1 MRKRKRSLRP
11 LDHPYSEQQ
20 LSGLRAHAQAQKQS
34 TVKRLR
40 SAITSLQAQ
49 HQPISARTI
58 YEDCGLSYASI
69 RRNPEALLLYQQHS
83 TFLKRERKRTKTACP
98 DTVSPRDP
106 LLAYKK
112 PDLVAR
118 LRLEQTRRTELETQ
132 YASMLQDYVQRDVKI
147 AELEAELARYR
158 EYFEGLRMT
167 VQQQEH
173 QK

>member
-11 LDHPYSEQQ
+11 LDHPLSEEQ
-20 LSGLRAHAQAQKQS
+20 LSGLHAHSQAQKQN
-34 TVKRLR
+34 TVNRLNQ
-40 SAITSLQAQ
+40 AITSLEAQ

-58 YEDCGLSYASI
+58 YEECGLSYASL

-83 TFLKRERKRTKTACP
+83 TFLKSERKRIRSVCP
-98 DTVSPRDP
+98 ETPSPRDP

-118 LRLEQTRRTELETQ
+118 LRIEQTRRTELEKQ
-132 YASMLQDYVQRDVKI
+132 YASMLQEYVQRDMKI
-147 AELEAELARYR
+147 AELETELARYR

-167 VQQQEH
+167 VQ
-173 QK
+173 